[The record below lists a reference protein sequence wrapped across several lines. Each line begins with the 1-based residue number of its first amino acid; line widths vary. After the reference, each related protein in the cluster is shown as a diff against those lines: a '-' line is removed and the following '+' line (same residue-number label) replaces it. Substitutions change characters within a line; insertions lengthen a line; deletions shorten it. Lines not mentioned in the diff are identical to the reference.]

1 MRRVDF
7 EIGLFLK
14 GLEKEGLGDKVN
26 VVLTSDHGKVFFL
39 PTCPYFPTKLMFFL
53 KKKFPGMTS
62 DVGWTDRSIGDYLNA
77 SDVQLMVGKS
87 YFATIALKNTSKVS
101 AYF

>member
-26 VVLTSDHGKVFFL
+26 VVLTSDHGKVFFGRRAHI
-39 PTCPYFPTKLMFFL
+39 FPQ
-53 KKKFPGMTS
+53 
-62 DVGWTDRSIGDYLNA
+62 N
-77 SDVQLMVGKS
+77 
-87 YFATIALKNTSKVS
+87 
-101 AYF
+101 